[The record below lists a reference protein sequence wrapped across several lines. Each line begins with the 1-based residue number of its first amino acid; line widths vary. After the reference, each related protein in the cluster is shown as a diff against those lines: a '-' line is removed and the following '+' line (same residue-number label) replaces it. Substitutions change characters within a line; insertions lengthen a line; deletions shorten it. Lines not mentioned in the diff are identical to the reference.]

1 MIGSGAASVVFAVL
15 MCACIIAQ
23 LPGGRTRPLERAKG
37 RFRCHGCDMNA
48 R

>member
-15 MCACIIAQ
+15 IGACIIAQ
-23 LPGGRTRPLERAKG
+23 LPGGRTRPLELAKG
-37 RFRCHGCDMNA
+37 CFRCHCCDMNA